1 MTSTLGRLFPDGRA
15 GDATTGAGPGRSRR
29 RAGSGAAVPNALKAE
44 VLRPMTV
51 VALPLF
57 AALVG
62 LLNAHV
68 P

>member
-1 MTSTLGRLFPDGRA
+1 MA
-15 GDATTGAGPGRSRR
+15 EATTDPTTTTTTS
-29 RAGSGAAVPNALKAE
+29 P
-44 VLRPMTV
+44 PTTMTT